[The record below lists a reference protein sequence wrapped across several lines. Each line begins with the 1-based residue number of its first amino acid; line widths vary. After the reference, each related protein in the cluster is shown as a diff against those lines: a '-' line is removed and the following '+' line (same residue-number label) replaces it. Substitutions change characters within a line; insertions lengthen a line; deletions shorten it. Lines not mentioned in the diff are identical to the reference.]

1 MLKDGKTICTL
12 AHVKVRAGTDDASGQ
27 FVYELAVQS
36 GEPEGATKRLQ
47 IVADRAKEILPQ
59 LSAAVAIM
67 TALAEGGRPGRSGR
81 CRQSSG
87 AWLEQGYGCPPPG
100 RALSRHHTG
109 FGAPDFH

>member
-67 TALAEGGRPGRSGR
+67 TALAEGGAPVDQGAAANRQAPGWNKSTGARRPGAR
-81 CRQSSG
+81 
-87 AWLEQGYGCPPPG
+87 
-100 RALSRHHTG
+100 
-109 FGAPDFH
+109 